1 MSSILLNSTLSVR
14 KYQPFIFNFFIFYY
28 IYLVYI
34 ILHFYLFILTPII
47 PPIIE
52 AAIRIIA
59 LKFILKFEFIVLDNK
74 YITITYI
81 PPTIAPLKIPFFA
94 IFETLNMLPIKI
106 LIDAM
111 PITT

>member
-47 PPIIE
+47 PPIIPAIIE

-81 PPTIAPLKIPFFA
+81 PPTKKDRSYRPACL
-94 IFETLNMLPIKI
+94 
-106 LIDAM
+106 
-111 PITT
+111 